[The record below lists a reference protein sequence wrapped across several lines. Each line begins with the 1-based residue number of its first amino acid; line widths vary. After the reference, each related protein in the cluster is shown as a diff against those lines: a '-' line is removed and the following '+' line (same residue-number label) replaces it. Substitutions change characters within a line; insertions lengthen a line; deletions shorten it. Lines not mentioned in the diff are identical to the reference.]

1 MLDKT
6 MAEKNLYAVMD
17 GDKGQKVCWSA
28 EFGWDRWDLCHGVHG
43 VCCNLQICMRALG
56 FTASRLHLSPLP
68 VGRCRNS
75 NMPLK
80 RRLLPL
86 GRYASQVTIV

>member
-43 VCCNLQICMRALG
+43 VCCNLQICIRALG
-56 FTASRLHLSPLP
+56 FTAPPFPFRKVQKLQHAIEEATAAPW
-68 VGRCRNS
+68 
-75 NMPLK
+75 
-80 RRLLPL
+80 
-86 GRYASQVTIV
+86 